1 MHKVSI
7 DALQPGMVIIAIS
20 QQQGPV
26 AIKKSGLVTSVD
38 MVNGLREMGVTEVEI
53 DPEQTVE
60 IDGAPVLSPNHKLVS
75 RQHHV
80 QHTQSEQFNRS
91 LFLPSIADIPSQWQE
106 AWNETKFYALRIG
119 SGLLVGAALAV
130 VSQFILRGDWPN
142 RALPITQEAEQAESQ
157 LSALSDS
164 AQGTDEKT
172 AVPAQTTG
180 EQTGGPVASA
190 SETNEESP
198 IVSSPPAETATQSE
212 VQSSAA
218 EQQAQGND
226 MADEVDP
233 ELLAR
238 FNEAVKAVSDEP
250 ADNTVP
256 TAPAANT
263 VPRVDQ
269 LPAWILTALPR
280 MQFSTHMYASD
291 PEGRWVRVNGVELHE
306 GEWLTDKLQLL
317 EITPQK
323 VIMSYQGNRFS
334 LNALTDW

>member
-198 IVSSPPAETATQSE
+198 IVSSPPQRQLHSPKFRAPQLSNKLKAMTWRMRWIQSCWHASTKLSKRS
-212 VQSSAA
+212 VM
-218 EQQAQGND
+218 NRRIIPCRLLLLPTRY
-226 MADEVDP
+226 P
-233 ELLAR
+233 EWI
-238 FNEAVKAVSDEP
+238 SY
-250 ADNTVP
+250 
-256 TAPAANT
+256 
-263 VPRVDQ
+263 
-269 LPAWILTALPR
+269 LPG
-280 MQFSTHMYASD
+280 S
-291 PEGRWVRVNGVELHE
+291 
-306 GEWLTDKLQLL
+306 
-317 EITPQK
+317 
-323 VIMSYQGNRFS
+323 
-334 LNALTDW
+334 